1 LYVCLGD
8 SYYNPEERTKLLRY
22 EEMVKELRDANNDG
36 HARYAAFDFKFLLDG
51 SQRRKL
57 LFISW

>member
-1 LYVCLGD
+1 
-8 SYYNPEERTKLLRY
+8 LLRY

>member
-8 SYYNPEERTKLLRY
+8 LYYNPEEPTKLFRY
-22 EEMVKELRDANNDG
+22 EEMVKKLRDANNG
-36 HARYAAFDFKFLLDG
+36 GQARYAAFDFTFLLDG